1 MMNSD
6 TASDG
11 NGRQSKQ
18 LATLVRLLSIEVTGV
33 QPALSEANT
42 FIADAIGAAKVEVM
56 LYDPAI
62 DSLVATGASQTP
74 MSQRQIQLG
83 LDRLQLVNGGRVVEV
98 FQTGRIYQHGHVD
111 QDEGELIGLRQGLG
125 IRSAIVV
132 PVVVGDTKRG
142 VFQANW
148 TEPEAFDQ
156 EDAEFVRAVAGWI
169 VLLLQRAELVERLR
183 REAAEESR
191 RMVAEELVTVL
202 AHDLGNYLTPLI
214 GHTYILHA
222 RAEQAGRADD
232 LRTTTQLRRGLER
245 LKRLI
250 DDLLD
255 ISRIE
260 QGIFGLVRQPVEVC
274 ALVHAVANALSTP
287 DVTIQVE
294 APTELIAEADPERI
308 RQALENLVSNAVKH
322 SPKGMPVTLSVASET
337 RTDDEWAVLTVQDRG
352 PGIASNLL
360 PQLMERFVK
369 DPKSKGLG
377 LGLYLARSI
386 AEAHGGTLTVEST
399 VGMGTTF
406 RLALP
411 LSDGLD

>member
-1 MMNSD
+1 MNVE
-6 TASDG
+6 TG
-11 NGRQSKQ
+11 NGGNRRQGKQ
-18 LATLVRLLSIEVTGV
+18 LATLERLLSIQAMGV

-42 FIADAIGAAKVEVM
+42 FIADALGADKVDVL

-74 MSQRQIQLG
+74 MSQHQFQLG
-83 LDRLQLVNGGRVVEV
+83 LDRMQLSNGGRAVEV
-98 FQTGRIYQHGHVD
+98 FQTGTIYQHGHVD
-111 QDEGELIGLRQGLG
+111 QDEGELLGIRQGLG
-125 IRSAIVV
+125 IRSTIAVPLIVD
-132 PVVVGDTKRG
+132 DTKRG

-148 TEPEAFDQ
+148 TAPEAFTE
-156 EDAEFVRAVAGWI
+156 EDDAFVRAVADWI
-169 VLLLQRAELVERLR
+169 VLLLQRVELVERLT

-191 RMVAEELVTVL
+191 RLVAEELVTVL

-222 RAEQAGRADD
+222 RAEREARADD
-232 LRTTTQLRRGLER
+232 LRTTTQLRHGLER

-260 QGIFGLVRQPVEVC
+260 QGIFGLVRQPVDLCTLLHSVC
-274 ALVHAVANALSTP
+274 NALSTTE
-287 DVTIQVE
+287 VGVQVV
-294 APTELIAEADPERI
+294 APQELVAEADPERV

-322 SPKGMPVTLSVASET
+322 SPKGAAVMLNVAQET
-337 RTDDEWAVLTVQDRG
+337 RTDGDWAVLTVQDQG
-352 PGIASNLL
+352 PGIAPTLI
-360 PQLMERFVK
+360 PQLMQRFVK

-377 LGLYLARSI
+377 LGLFLARSI

-399 VGMGTTF
+399 LGAGTTF

-411 LSDGLD
+411 LSNA